1 MKYPIPFLLLKI
13 CIWYTIMKKY
23 KAFQPETT
31 IANIRT
37 ILHDLDLLLH
47 ESHISHRNFYSC
59 RVILGNKGLLP
70 LNIGTNGKGRSFEY
84 SLASG
89 YAEFMER
96 LQNQL
101 LLNSKKML
109 TSKTFNVYSVASSDG
124 NVMSKTIYSSDEQYI
139 ATSVLDSMV
148 CNELARMSGF
158 LVQGSLQMNSRS
170 LNKRIIVCACLSMMY
185 KVIQNVCFQ

>member
-1 MKYPIPFLLLKI
+1 
-13 CIWYTIMKKY
+13 MKKY
-23 KAFQPETT
+23 KAFPPETT

-37 ILHDLDLLLH
+37 ALHKLGLLLH
-47 ESHISHRNFYSC
+47 ESHILHRDFYSC
-59 RVILGNKGLLP
+59 RVILGNKDLLP

-109 TSKTFNVYSVASSDG
+109 TSKTFNVYSVASSDD
-124 NVMSKTIYSSDEQYI
+124 SSI
-139 ATSVLDSMV
+139 
-148 CNELARMSGF
+148 
-158 LVQGSLQMNSRS
+158 
-170 LNKRIIVCACLSMMY
+170 CLSL
-185 KVIQNVCFQ
+185 IHI